1 MNQENY
7 KEEFSKEDYM
17 AMREAAKNI
26 VNEIHQDYNGS
37 EKDKLDLA
45 QQAIYDKRLNIRQL
59 KAEDKLLTKA
69 IKENSH
75 GIAVWKICILI
86 VLVSLSAEILL
97 IKFLK

>member
-59 KAEDKLLTKA
+59 KAEDKLHLLLTTDRGKWSKLEQA
-69 IKENSH
+69 AFPVAMQLE
-75 GIAVWKICILI
+75 GYEA
-86 VLVSLSAEILL
+86 
-97 IKFLK
+97 